1 MSEDPVHYRTI
12 TVEAEFQ
19 LLSNE
24 ILKLI
29 ARARRQG
36 IEPTEVWLGGPEW
49 EIFAA
54 VTSSDA
60 KGYHSKERTVAGLVV
75 RRSLDEGVRVGMSF
89 SSKR

>member
-36 IEPTEVWLGGPEW
+36 IEPTDVWLGRREW
-49 EIFAA
+49 EIFEAVNTNCYIFAA
-54 VTSSDA
+54 
-60 KGYHSKERTVAGLVV
+60 LIV
-75 RRSLDEGVRVGMSF
+75 RRSSEDGVRVGATVGS
-89 SSKR
+89 

>member
-36 IEPTEVWLGGPEW
+36 IEPTDVWLGRREW
-49 EIFAA
+49 EIFEA
-54 VTSSDA
+54 VNTNCYIFA
-60 KGYHSKERTVAGLVV
+60 TLTV
-75 RRSLDEGVRVGMSF
+75 RRSSEDGVRVGATVGS
-89 SSKR
+89 